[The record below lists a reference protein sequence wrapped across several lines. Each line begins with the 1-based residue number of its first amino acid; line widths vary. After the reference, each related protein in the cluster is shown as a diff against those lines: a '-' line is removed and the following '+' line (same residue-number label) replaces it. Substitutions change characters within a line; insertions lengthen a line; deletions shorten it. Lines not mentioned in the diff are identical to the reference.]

1 MKSSRSSKS
10 NEPAEA
16 GRLALRLYVA
26 GDLPHSREAVAS
38 LRSLCGSFGPARASI
53 EIVDV
58 LHEPDRALRDSIFV
72 TPTLVRLSPGPELK
86 LLGALSDR
94 ARVRLALGLDEPPPL

>member
-1 MKSSRSSKS
+1 MKLSRPSQSK
-10 NEPAEA
+10 EPAEA

-38 LRSLCGSFGPARASI
+38 LRLLCEPLGTARASI

-58 LHEPDRALRDSIFV
+58 LREPDRALRDSIFV

-86 LLGALSDR
+86 LFGALSDR
-94 ARVRLALGLDEPPPL
+94 ARVRLALGLDEHPPL